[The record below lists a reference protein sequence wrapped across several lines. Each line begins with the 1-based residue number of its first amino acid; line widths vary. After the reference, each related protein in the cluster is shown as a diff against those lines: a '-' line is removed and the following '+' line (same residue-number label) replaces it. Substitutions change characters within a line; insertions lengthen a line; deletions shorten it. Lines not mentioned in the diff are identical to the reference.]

1 MLAKI
6 MGSVIDMKIAITSEG
21 KTLESKIDTRFGR
34 CAYFIIFDIDTNS
47 FEAVENNNVNLTGG
61 AGIQSG
67 QLVISKGV
75 KAVITGK
82 VGQNAYTTLNAAGI
96 EIYLAASGNIA
107 EVIEK
112 FKSNKLEK
120 MD

>member
-1 MLAKI
+1 
-6 MGSVIDMKIAITSEG
+6 MKIAITSEG

-34 CAYFIIFDIDTNS
+34 CAYFIVFDTDTNT
-47 FEAVENNNVNLTGG
+47 FESVENSNVNLTGG

-82 VGQNAYTTLNAAGI
+82 VGQNADTTLKSGGI
-96 EIYLAASGNIA
+96 EIYLATEGTIA
-107 EVIEK
+107 EVIEQYK
-112 FKSNKLEK
+112 INKLEK
-120 MD
+120 MQ